1 VLDKSKRNFVMEN
14 KEKAL
19 FVGLNTVDVQFF
31 VQKYPQSNTKTK
43 TDNNEISAGGPA
55 TNASIAASHLNCDST
70 LITPIGKHALSQFLI
85 DDISNN
91 KVDLIDP
98 INNLK
103 GAPVFA
109 SIITDESNGD
119 RTIFS
124 SMPENS
130 SDRFIDDLSIDLSTF
145 NIALFDGF
153 YPEMSKLILKEL
165 KKFNVPKV
173 LDGGSW
179 KPGMEKILPYID
191 IAILSN
197 DFIPPLCETK
207 YDIINFLQSFNI
219 KHIAITNGNKPIL
232 MYDNKFFCEIEVP
245 QVKVADTLGAG
256 DFFHGA
262 FIAFFLSEG
271 NFELALREAAWVASQ
286 TCKHKG
292 TRSWLKELEPVKT

>member
-1 VLDKSKRNFVMEN
+1 MEN
-14 KEKAL
+14 NENAL

-43 TDNNEISAGGPA
+43 AENNEISAGGPA
-55 TNASIAASHLNCDST
+55 TNAAIAASHLNCNTT
-70 LITPIGKHALSQFLI
+70 LVTPIGKHALAQFLI

-91 KVDLIDP
+91 EVKLIDP
-98 INNLK
+98 LK
-103 GAPVFA
+103 GAKGTPVFA
-109 SIITDESNGD
+109 SIITDKSNGD

-124 SMPENS
+124 TIPENRA
-130 SDRFIDDLSIDLSTF
+130 DHFIDELAIDFSKF

-165 KKFNVPKV
+165 KKHSIPKV

-179 KPGMEKILPYID
+179 KPGMENILPYID

-197 DFIPPLCETK
+197 DFKPPLCETK

-219 KHIAITNGNKPIL
+219 KYIAITNGAKPIL
-232 MYDNKFFCEIEVP
+232 MYEDKIFREIEVP
-245 QVKVADTLGAG
+245 QVSVIDTLGAG

-262 FIAFFLSEG
+262 FTAFYLSEN
-271 NFELALREAAWVASQ
+271 NFELALREAAFFASQ
-286 TCKHKG
+286 TCKYRG
-292 TRSWLKELEPVKT
+292 TRSWLKEMEQVKA